1 MDLESEVD
9 HEITR
14 ENLRALQSMYFAY
27 MLEQSRLP
35 QVVDRIVEL
44 FGFGLV
50 PLGARPAAGR
60 LAAGRAASLVNEAR
74 RRDLYQRA
82 FGVPGGD
89 TEPAP
94 NRDFNELWMRF
105 VASVAGLTRSRRPEE
120 SRELAVTSARRA
132 ARDLASNLSRAGY
145 GLAHHV
151 AAELSRPIVEILD
164 VLDDSALQSAFG
176 ARDRWSLIDRVNAD
190 QFGIPIDARRF
201 RTQAEAGSTILG
213 WLAAHGSG
221 TASADDSGAI
231 DEELSAACEQWL
243 AVSGLPT
250 GVIEHY
256 AESITISPTVAADGL
271 LAVICRFLARL
282 RAALRQIS
290 GRSPGPPSP
299 DR

>member
-1 MDLESEVD
+1 MDLESEGD
-9 HEITR
+9 LEITR
-14 ENLRALQSMYFAY
+14 EHLRALQAIYFAY
-27 MLEQSRLP
+27 MLEESRLP

-44 FGFGLV
+44 FGFGLL

-60 LAAGRAASLVNEAR
+60 LAAGRAANRVSEAE
-74 RRDLYQRA
+74 RRDLYQRV
-82 FGVPGGD
+82 FGAPGGD
-89 TEPAP
+89 ADPAP
-94 NRDFNELWMRF
+94 NRDFNELWLRF

-120 SRELAVTSARRA
+120 SRDLAITSARRA

-145 GLAHHV
+145 GLAHQV
-151 AAELSRPIVEILD
+151 AVELSRPIVEILD
-164 VLDDSALQSAFG
+164 FLDDSALQSAFG

-213 WLAAHGSG
+213 WLAEDGSG

-231 DEELSAACEQWL
+231 DEELIAACEQWL
-243 AVSGLPT
+243 AASGLPA
-250 GVIEHY
+250 GVIDHY
-256 AESITISPTVAADGL
+256 AESITSSSTAAADGL

-299 DR
+299 DH